1 MLTRI
6 GYIVATDDNKY
17 ICGNSSYIYISDNFQ
32 NAKIFS
38 KIGHAKC
45 SKTYWN
51 LKAYPSKFKV
61 KQVNIEL
68 K

>member
-6 GYIVATDDNKY
+6 GYIVATDDNEY
-17 ICGNSSYIYISDNFQ
+17 ICGTNYYVYIGCDFK
-32 NAKIFS
+32 NAKIFN